1 MQREKIKNAVT
12 SALQGARD
20 GHRWGNTVASAAK
33 SADQFMTNRN
43 MQGIQ
48 ARVAGRAAPMG
59 DNVVRGYTGYRA
71 ASRVAAHQRANNP
84 PPPGP
89 RTAAHYALRYNR
101 PSLAPPN
108 SGAPEQHRLLDG
120 MRRQQRFV
128 QDMRDTAR
136 YGRFHDANAPTNFS
150 V

>member
-1 MQREKIKNAVT
+1 MQKEKIKNAVT

-71 ASRVAAHQRANNP
+71 ASRVAAHLRANNP

-89 RTAAHYALRYNR
+89 EDSGSLRSAVQQAKPGASQFGNNRAAPLARRNAKTA
-101 PSLAPPN
+101 
-108 SGAPEQHRLLDG
+108 
-120 MRRQQRFV
+120 
-128 QDMRDTAR
+128 TICAR
-136 YGRFHDANAPTNFS
+136 YEGHRAIR
-150 V
+150 